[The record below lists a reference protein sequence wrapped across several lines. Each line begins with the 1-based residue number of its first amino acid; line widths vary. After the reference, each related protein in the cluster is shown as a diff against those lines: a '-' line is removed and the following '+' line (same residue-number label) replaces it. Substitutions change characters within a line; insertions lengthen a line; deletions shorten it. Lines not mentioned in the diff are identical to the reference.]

1 MGIGTRYCA
10 NNCPYK
16 VRRFNFLDFN
26 KRVDGHY
33 YEGPLGPE
41 KTVKDP
47 ADLPQMQKNPD
58 VSVRMRGVME
68 KCTYCVVPYT
78 RGTEQSR
85 RPEDVKREMLAL
97 GEAGAAAHACVHVR
111 VCAHVPLAWCVGRM
125 GLWVGVQARST
136 HCIPSA
142 KAPLHNSAPT
152 PIPTQATRR

>member
-1 MGIGTRYCA
+1 MCA
-10 NNCPYK
+10 TEQAHIEEDITTP
-16 VRRFNFLDFN
+16 RRDSSLSAWVNVIYGCN
-26 KRVDGHY
+26 
-33 YEGPLGPE
+33 
-41 KTVKDP
+41 
-47 ADLPQMQKNPD
+47 
-58 VSVRMRGVME
+58 E